1 MTALI
6 PSRCIAAYVLVALA
20 VAPAVATL
28 LLSHKEPAPVLA
40 AELQPRIVLNQPDAV
55 CATCHRE
62 IYEKYE
68 KTSMARGGGIA
79 TDGLLSGKF
88 THAQSGIS
96 YSVFLR
102 DGAAW
107 MSYTRPFTDPRGS
120 LNGERRLDLYIGS
133 SHRGRTYLYNEVG
146 RWYELPINF
155 YTRRN
160 GWAMAPAFDNA
171 ASMPAPLPVDANCL
185 HCHATELQPA
195 LADARNHYNDLPF
208 HQAGIGCSACH
219 GDPAQHLAQQ
229 GHGPIVNPDKLQPA
243 LRDSA
248 CIQCHLEGD
257 AVVYR
262 PGRSLAQF
270 VPGDNLAD
278 IAVYFVKANQQ
289 GGGHRA
295 TSQYEALL
303 RSACKRA
310 SGHKLTCTTCHD
322 PHSDQSPAKR
332 VSYFRGRCLSCHTE
346 PAMATHHSEEPDCAK
361 CHMPALGTVDIS
373 HEQVTDHDIEVHLK
387 SQPAPRDSKSS
398 AIELVPVGDF
408 KAGNRELG
416 LAYAQFAERGDRKSA
431 ETALRLLST
440 VPPIKPADVE
450 VMVRLGFLQQVN
462 GDVAAA
468 RAAYRSALE
477 ANPWEPTAL
486 GNLAVLD
493 AGSGKAGEAIQLLQK
508 LVNADPSQTK
518 AGLNLAF
525 IECELH
531 QTEDAK
537 SILNRLARS
546 NPDDPQLRQFLKTGT
561 YLDRH
566 CSLPGITQSR

>member
-1 MTALI
+1 VTAHLL
-6 PSRCIAAYVLVALA
+6 SRRIAAFVLAALTIA
-20 VAPAVATL
+20 WATL
-28 LLSHKEPAPVLA
+28 SLRHEEPAPVLA
-40 AELQPRIVLNQPDAV
+40 AEQQSRIVLSQPDAV
-55 CATCHRE
+55 CATCHQA

-79 TDGLLSGKF
+79 TDGLLPGKF
-88 THAQSGIS
+88 THMQSGIS
-96 YSVFLR
+96 YSVFMR

-107 MSYTRPFTDPRGS
+107 MSYTRPFTDPHGP

-133 SHRGRTYLYNEVG
+133 GHRGRTYLYNEDG

-160 GWAMAPAFDNA
+160 VWAMTPAFDNA
-171 ASMPAPLPVDANCL
+171 GSMPAPLPVDANCL
-185 HCHATELQPA
+185 HCHATDLQTA
-195 LADARNHYNDLPF
+195 LPDARNHYNNLPF
-208 HQAGIGCSACH
+208 RQAGIGCSACH
-219 GDPAQHLAQQ
+219 GDPAQHLAQH

-262 PGRSLAQF
+262 PGRSLVQF

-289 GGGHRA
+289 GGGRRA

-310 SGHKLTCTTCHD
+310 SGDKLTCTTCHD
-322 PHSDQSPAKR
+322 PHSDPRSDPTQSER
-332 VSYFRGRCLSCHTE
+332 VSYFRSRCLSCHTA
-346 PAMATHHSEEPDCAK
+346 PAMATHHAEEPDCAK
-361 CHMPALGTVDIS
+361 CHMPTLSTVDIS

-387 SQPAPRDSKSS
+387 SQPSPRDPKNSG
-398 AIELVPVGDF
+398 IELVPVGDF

-416 LAYAQFAERGDRKSA
+416 LAYAQFAERGDRKA
-431 ETALRLLST
+431 GETALRLLTT
-440 VPPIKPADVE
+440 VPPAIPADVE
-450 VMVRLGFLQQVN
+450 VLVRLGFLQQLN

-468 RAAYRSALE
+468 RASYQSALA
-477 ANPWEPTAL
+477 ANPWEPTSL

-493 AGSGKAGEAIQLLQK
+493 AGSGKADEAIQLLKK
-508 LVNADPSQTK
+508 LVDADPSQTR

-531 QTEDAK
+531 QTEQAK

-546 NPDDPQLRQFLKTGT
+546 NSDDPQLRQFIETGT

-566 CSLPGITQSR
+566 CALPGVTQ

>member
-1 MTALI
+1 
-6 PSRCIAAYVLVALA
+6 
-20 VAPAVATL
+20 
-28 LLSHKEPAPVLA
+28 
-40 AELQPRIVLNQPDAV
+40 
-55 CATCHRE
+55 
-62 IYEKYE
+62 
-68 KTSMARGGGIA
+68 
-79 TDGLLSGKF
+79 
-88 THAQSGIS
+88 
-96 YSVFLR
+96 
-102 DGAAW
+102 
-107 MSYTRPFTDPRGS
+107 
-120 LNGERRLDLYIGS
+120 
-133 SHRGRTYLYNEVG
+133 
-146 RWYELPINF
+146 
-155 YTRRN
+155 
-160 GWAMAPAFDNA
+160 
-171 ASMPAPLPVDANCL
+171 
-185 HCHATELQPA
+185 
-195 LADARNHYNDLPF
+195 
-208 HQAGIGCSACH
+208 
-219 GDPAQHLAQQ
+219 
-229 GHGPIVNPDKLQPA
+229 
-243 LRDSA
+243 
-248 CIQCHLEGD
+248 
-257 AVVYR
+257 
-262 PGRSLAQF
+262 
-270 VPGDNLAD
+270 
-278 IAVYFVKANQQ
+278 
-289 GGGHRA
+289 
-295 TSQYEALL
+295 
-303 RSACKRA
+303 
-310 SGHKLTCTTCHD
+310 
-322 PHSDQSPAKR
+322 
-332 VSYFRGRCLSCHTE
+332 
-346 PAMATHHSEEPDCAK
+346 
-361 CHMPALGTVDIS
+361 MPALGTVDIS

-566 CSLPGITQSR
+566 CSLPGITSLRCNCSSDCPLVSGNTNNTTRNCTTVIMAKNVNGALRPWLTTNTGNRTAMMVFMIQWLALPIPCPLERTWFGKTSPI